1 MFTKTEM
8 LTGYMK
14 MLGSSK
20 CYVCYIIIVGDEA
33 YILSYAFS
41 QTKQEYPVKYPSD
54 FLQVQ
59 RYLKLQFKEA

>member
-1 MFTKTEM
+1 
-8 LTGYMK
+8 

-33 YILSYAFS
+33 YISSYAFS